1 MSLAALL
8 SDFAEHLH
16 SDQFRHSARHP
27 DHPTAFQRWR
37 KLPLPALVALML
49 TGMGG
54 RGQVE
59 LIRSRGAGIIWSRD
73 QVRHSYTISTLAV
86 ALCST
91 LRFIK
96 CRYGPTDCS
105 ARHVK
110 SGGDVG
116 HGKSG

>member
-59 LIRSRGAGIIWSRD
+59 LIRSRGAGIRSGIRTRAQLWPALSA
-73 QVRHSYTISTLAV
+73 VRC
-86 ALCST
+86 ALSNADT
-91 LRFIK
+91 
-96 CRYGPTDCS
+96 
-105 ARHVK
+105 ARLTVLL
-110 SGGDVG
+110 DT
-116 HGKSG
+116 